1 MIIIYYDH
9 HILKLEVQE
18 MIHLETVDTLVIGSG
33 PGGYVAALRSA
44 HLGMKTAIV
53 ERDQLGGVC
62 THVGCI
68 PSKALIAEAERFKLR
83 TQWGGFQDGGSFNEA
98 QAFKKAVVEK
108 QAGGVQFLLKSAGV
122 TILEGDASLFDQ
134 HTAVI
139 QHAEK
144 VEKRINFKHLILA
157 TGSRPIEIKSLP
169 FGGRILSSTEALS
182 LPEIPKSLVVVGG
195 GYIGVELGQMFARF
209 GSKVT
214 ILEGGNQVLPGF
226 ESELVS
232 PVVRQLK
239 EDDITVITGANVIG
253 AEQHMSGIDLHYEKQ
268 KESYTLKADY
278 ALITV
283 GRKPNTDGTLGLHS
297 IGLSI
302 TPNGLVKIDEQ
313 CRTSIP
319 HIYAIGDITEGP
331 ALAHKAS
338 YEAKVAAEA
347 IAGKPSMIDYKAIPL
362 VVFSSPELTSVGL
375 SETDCKQRSIPTVIG
390 KTMFSI
396 NGRALALKEPE
407 GFVKIVAHAESGL
420 ILGAQIVGAEASTL
434 ISELSLSIEI
444 GATVED
450 LAMTIHPHPTL
461 GEMIMEAAE
470 MATRKVEKN
479 LAR

>member
-1 MIIIYYDH
+1 
-9 HILKLEVQE
+9 

-44 HLGMKTAIV
+44 NLGMKTAIV

-83 TQWGGFQDGGSFNEA
+83 TQLGVFQEGDSFKEA
-98 QAFKKAVVEK
+98 QAFKIAVVKK

-122 TILEGDASLFDQ
+122 TILEGEASLIDQ
-134 HTAVI
+134 HTAAI
-139 QHAEK
+139 QHFEQG
-144 VEKRINFKHLILA
+144 EKRITFRHLILA
-157 TGSRPIEIKSLP
+157 TGSRPIEIRSLP

-182 LPEIPKSLVVVGG
+182 LPKIPRNLVVVGG

-209 GSKVT
+209 GTKVT
-214 ILEGGNQVLPGF
+214 ILEGGEQILPGF

-239 EDDITVITGANVIG
+239 EDEITLITGANVTG
-253 AEQHMSGIDLHYEKQ
+253 ADQHTSGIDLHYEKQ
-268 KESYTLKADY
+268 EVRYTVNAEY

-283 GRKPNTDGTLGLHS
+283 GRKPNTDGTLGLDS
-297 IGLSI
+297 IGLSM
-302 TPNGLVKIDEQ
+302 TPQGLIEIDEQ

-319 HIYAIGDITEGP
+319 HIYAIGDIIHGP

-347 IAGKPSMIDYKAIPL
+347 ISGKPSMIDYKAIPL
-362 VVFSSPELTSVGL
+362 VVFSSPELAGVGL
-375 SETDCKQRSIPTVIG
+375 SETDCKLKSIPVVIG
-390 KTMFSI
+390 KSMFSI
-396 NGRALALKEPE
+396 NGKALALKEPE

-444 GATVED
+444 GATAED

-461 GEMIMEAAE
+461 GEIIMEAAE
-470 MATRKVEKN
+470 MASRKVEKY
-479 LAR
+479 LAQ